1 MASKIG
7 TYCVNLLHP
16 SISLRILNT
25 ALYTF
30 PEVLTR
36 RFCLTNR
43 KLLVGDYF
51 LYSRDLNA

>member
-30 PEVLTR
+30 RGANKEIL
-36 RFCLTNR
+36 FNNQEAFSG
-43 KLLVGDYF
+43 LLF
-51 LYSRDLNA
+51 PLFS